1 VPERVGGITSMR
13 SGTPGGA
20 SACGCGR
27 EEDAQAETKNSAA
40 AAAAAAV
47 AAVAAITKRGG
58 TRRVLGRSHCHGIT
72 SVVQAKR
79 CTPAC

>member
-1 VPERVGGITSMR
+1 MPERVGGITSMR
-13 SGTPGGA
+13 SGAPGGA

-40 AAAAAAV
+40 AAAV
-47 AAVAAITKRGG
+47 AAVAAITKRDG